1 MTDTR
6 DVLIAG
12 GGIVG
17 LTVAIAMQQRGYSV
31 ALLDSGS
38 LTVETDIS
46 RVYAV
51 NEASRQLFQQIGVFE
66 LMDKSRLSPYRHMQ
80 VWDAKSGASIHFHA
94 RLMASRQLGF
104 ILEESLIRKALL
116 EKISTLDNILLLP
129 HSPVE
134 NIHEQMGCIQAGSGD
149 KQWRGK
155 LLLVTDGAQSPTRQ
169 LLKVPLTS
177 WSYHQAALVATVHT
191 ALPHQQTAFQ
201 VFHPDGPLALL
212 PLADDTQCS
221 IVWSTSPEKAVALR
235 NLPEAAFNEAIMQA
249 FGESLGEI
257 TVISPRYHFPLT
269 MRHAQQYAGDHWI
282 LLGDAAHTIHPL
294 AGLGLNVGLADVRD
308 WLSCLPTHQT
318 LPPSAKIMGMYQRK
332 RKYDTWQVIA
342 LMEGLK
348 RLFSTTSQPAIFL
361 RGLGLRA
368 CDTLTPLKRFL
379 VSQAMGVH
387 HD

>member
-17 LTVAIAMQQRGYSV
+17 LTAAIAMQQRGYSV

-51 NEASRQLFQQIGVFE
+51 NEASRLLFQQIGVFK
-66 LMDKSRLSPYRHMQ
+66 LMDKSRLSPYQQMQ

-94 RLMASRQLGF
+94 RLMACMQLGF

-134 NIHEQMGCIQAGSGD
+134 RVHEHIDSIQVDSGD
-149 KQWRGK
+149 RQWFGK

-169 LLKVPLTS
+169 LLQVPLTS
-177 WSYHQAALVATVHT
+177 WSYHQAALVATVQT

-212 PLADDTQCS
+212 PLADDRQCS
-221 IVWSTSPEKAVALR
+221 IVWTTSPEKAVALR
-235 NLPEAAFNEAIMQA
+235 NLPEAAFDEAIMQA
-249 FGESLGEI
+249 FGDSLGEI
-257 TVISPRYHFPLT
+257 KLASPRYHFPLT
-269 MRHAQQYAGDHWI
+269 MRHAQQYAGKHWI

-294 AGLGLNVGLADVRD
+294 AGLGLNVGLADIRD
-308 WLSCLPTHQT
+308 WLSCLKTHQT

-348 RLFSTTSQPAIFL
+348 RLFSTTLKPAIFL

-368 CDTLTPLKRFL
+368 CDTLAPLKRFL
-379 VSQAMGVH
+379 VSQAMGRRY
-387 HD
+387 D